1 MLVYKQVLQD
11 LGVCVCVLW
20 AQNWRLVWCR
30 SISKILG
37 DLCDGLFDN
46 FSGMDFSGEEAW
58 TENGWRN
65 TKVNYLSFGVA
76 LETPQ
81 AGESLGINC

>member
-1 MLVYKQVLQD
+1 
-11 LGVCVCVLW
+11 
-20 AQNWRLVWCR
+20 
-30 SISKILG
+30 
-37 DLCDGLFDN
+37 
-46 FSGMDFSGEEAW
+46 MDFSGEEAW

-81 AGESLGINC
+81 AGESLGINFRCTKKTGS